1 MPIRRSGIEISHSK
15 GYSTSAKIATGQQN
29 TNSKHQSTK
38 PMKSFM
44 SYEYPSRPD
53 FSTCDLGRARYGLVR
68 LPRPR
73 LKSCVSAIKALTLQL
88 RRVSLPTEAGMKKAT
103 SIGEYLIHR
112 LAAHGVR
119 HVFGIPGDY
128 VLGFYEQLLHSP
140 IRIVNTCDEQGA
152 GFAADAYARVRG
164 LGVVCVTYCV
174 GGLKVANT
182 TAEAFAEKSP
192 VVVISGAPGMKEREK
207 NPLLHHKVRE
217 FDTQKKVFEQLTI
230 ASTVLS
236 DPQTAFQEIDRVLHA
251 ALRYKRPVYIE
262 LPRDVVALP
271 GIPHHR
277 PREIHETSDR
287 HTLREALGEAVEMIN
302 RASKP
307 VILADVEV
315 HRFGLQNAL
324 LGLAAKTDIPV
335 AATILGK
342 SVIGEQHPFYMGVY
356 EGAMG
361 RDDVRRYVETSD
373 CVILLGAFMTDI
385 NLGIYTARLDPARSI
400 YATSEKLSIRYHTY
414 ENVRFKDFVHGLLKA
429 KLRRRAPGRIPRPRP
444 LAARPNVRGKSKV
457 TVKSLFQRL
466 NEFLDERKVV
476 VADIGDALFGAAD
489 LFIHQRTEF
498 LGPAYYASMGF
509 AVPAGIGAQLAN
521 PKLRPL
527 VLVGDGAFQM
537 TGMELATAARYKL
550 NPIVVVLNNRGYGTE
565 RQIHDGPYN
574 DLWLWNF
581 SRIPEIL
588 GAGCGF
594 EVETEEQLD
603 QALLAAGRFTDGFCL
618 LDVKLKPL
626 DRSPALQRL
635 AERLAKRL

>member
-1 MPIRRSGIEISHSK
+1 
-15 GYSTSAKIATGQQN
+15 
-29 TNSKHQSTK
+29 
-38 PMKSFM
+38 
-44 SYEYPSRPD
+44 
-53 FSTCDLGRARYGLVR
+53 
-68 LPRPR
+68 
-73 LKSCVSAIKALTLQL
+73 
-88 RRVSLPTEAGMKKAT
+88 MKKAT
-103 SIGEYLIHR
+103 SIGEYLIQR
-112 LAAHGVR
+112 LDAHGVR

-140 IRIVNTCDEQGA
+140 IRIINTCDEQGA

-164 LGVVCVTYCV
+164 LGAVCVTYCV

-262 LPRDVVALP
+262 LPRDIVSLP
-271 GIPHHR
+271 GIPHHT
-277 PREIHETSDR
+277 PREFHEASDR
-287 HTLREALGEAVEMIN
+287 HTLREALAEAVEMIN
-302 RASKP
+302 CASKP

-324 LGLAAKTDIPV
+324 LSLAEKTNIPV
-335 AATILGK
+335 AATIMGK

-385 NLGIYTARLDPARSI
+385 NLGIYTAQLDPARSI

-429 KLRRRAPGRIPRPRP
+429 KLCRRAPAKIPRPQP
-444 LAARPNVRGKSKV
+444 MAALPDVRGKNKV
-457 TVKSLFQRL
+457 TVKSLFRRL
-466 NEFLDERKVV
+466 NAFLDERTVV

-489 LFIHQRTEF
+489 LFIHHRTEF

-521 PKLRPL
+521 PRLRPL

-537 TGMELATAARYKL
+537 TGMELATAARYNL

-565 RQIHDGPYN
+565 RQIQDGPYN

-581 SRIPEIL
+581 SRVPEIL
-588 GAGCGF
+588 GAGRGF
-594 EVETEEQLD
+594 EVGTGEQLD
-603 QALLAAGRFTDGFCL
+603 QALRAAERFTDGFCL
-618 LDVKLKPL
+618 LDVKLEPL
-626 DRSPALQRL
+626 DRSPAMQRL